1 MPIEQITI
9 TAVVALVGL
18 SLVTIL
24 LFGVRSFINGKIDP
38 LKSLFIG
45 FPFILFGVLGLGIVP
60 SWSEAGIWTLVVM
73 IAITI
78 VAMFYTS
85 IRGVFR

>member
-1 MPIEQITI
+1 MPIEQIAI

-24 LFGVRSFINGKIDP
+24 LFGVRSFMNGKIDP
-38 LKSLFIG
+38 LKTVFIG
-45 FPFILFGVLGLGIVP
+45 FPFVLFAVLGFAIVP
-60 SWSEAGIWTLVVM
+60 SWSEAGVWTLVVM
-73 IAITI
+73 IFITI
-78 VAMFYTS
+78 LAMFYTS